1 MRIKPTYLKAI
12 LFLIIT
18 LGGLELSAQCKYF
31 TQRKCLPVLAPYQN
45 NGQIN
50 TTVLFEG
57 DSASVRMTFFS
68 EQEYRLVV
76 CSHTSLGD
84 SVYFKIR
91 DLDNELLYNSEGKG
105 NVWDFKVNSTQDL
118 TVDVIVPRQSNN
130 MTGLPQSCCVSIIL
144 GFKP

>member
-1 MRIKPTYLKAI
+1 MKNLATILKVSA
-12 LFLIIT
+12 FLMIMM
-18 LGGLELSAQCKYF
+18 GSLELEAQCKYF
-31 TQRKCLPVLAPYQN
+31 TQRKCLPQLAPYQN

-57 DSASVRMTFFS
+57 DSATLRMTFFS
-68 EQEYRLVV
+68 EQEYRMVV

-91 DLDNELLYNSEGKG
+91 DLDNELLYNSKGKA
-105 NVWDFKVNSTQDL
+105 NTWDFKVNSTQDL
-118 TVDVIVPRQSNN
+118 NVSVIVPRQANN
-130 MTGLPQSCCVSIIL
+130 MTGLPQSGCVSVIL